1 MGKKRIALFGTILLG
16 FALSAVVYAVG
27 VNARLKSGIESNIL
41 YYSESIATLSSMQ
54 GLNKNGFKTEYDD
67 RFVAVIGEIRADSV
81 GSKGKEL
88 KLYDPQQD
96 AAAIIDCSSEELIS
110 TVQSLEVGDIITV
123 YGQLEV
129 KGFRDDSYQINA
141 KSITKGETGLQKH
154 LYSDRNGTVYQGKQI
169 SDLTTDGRIQ
179 YSIPESW
186 DSQYVV
192 APLTNN
198 GVKGYQYFLNAVS
211 PQQVEYPEIFY
222 IFYFDNGRYL
232 KDPPKNPS
240 DSTIMNIEE
249 AIIKDN
255 ICKDQVDKIKITEVK
270 DTNGNVYHYC
280 NTTYP
285 KQGKVQYRLEFV
297 FVPDEKGIVCM
308 LYLYYP
314 KEEAI
319 RHVDEVVYVIE
330 SFME

>member
-1 MGKKRIALFGTILLG
+1 MGKKRIALFGTLLLG

-27 VNARLKSGIESNIL
+27 VNARLKAGIESNIL
-41 YYSESIATLSSMQ
+41 YYSESIAALSSMQ
-54 GLNKNGFKTEYDD
+54 ALNQNGFKKEYSD
-67 RFVAVIGEIRADSV
+67 RFVAVVGEIRADSV
-81 GSKGKEL
+81 DSKGKAL
-88 KLYDPQQD
+88 KLYTPQQD
-96 AAAIIDCSSEELIS
+96 ASAIIDCSTDELMS
-110 TVQSLEVGDIITV
+110 AVKSLQVGDTVTV
-123 YGQLEV
+123 YGQVEL
-129 KGFRDDSYQINA
+129 KGILNDSYQIKA
-141 KSITKGETGLQKH
+141 HSITKGESGLQKH

-169 SDLTTDGRIQ
+169 SDLTADGRIQ

-222 IFYFDNGRYL
+222 IFYFENGRYL

-240 DSTIMNIEE
+240 DSTVMKIEE

-255 ICKDQVDKIKITEVK
+255 ICKDQVDKVKITEVK

-314 KEEAI
+314 QEEAI
-319 RHVDEVVYVIE
+319 LHVDEVVYVIE

>member
-1 MGKKRIALFGTILLG
+1 MGEKRIARFGTMLRG
-16 FALSAVVYAVG
+16 FALSAAVYAVG
-27 VNARLKSGIESNIL
+27 VNARLKAGIESNIL
-41 YYSESIATLSSMQ
+41 YYSESIATLSSMNR
-54 GLNKNGFKTEYDD
+54 LNLNGFKEKYDD
-67 RFVAVIGEIRADSV
+67 RYVVVIGEIREDSV
-81 GSKGKEL
+81 SSKGKEL
-88 KLYDPQQD
+88 KLYEPQQD
-96 AAAIIDCSSEELIS
+96 VAVTIDSSLEELMT
-110 TVQSLEVGDIITV
+110 TVKSLQVGDIITV
-123 YGQLEV
+123 YGRVEL
-129 KGFRDDSYQINA
+129 KGIRNDSFQIEA
-141 KSITKGETGLQKH
+141 QSITKGEADLQKH
-154 LYSDRNGTVYQGKQI
+154 LYFDRNGTVYQGKQI
-169 SDLTTDGRIQ
+169 SDLTADGRIR

-222 IFYFDNGRYL
+222 IFYFDYGRYL

-240 DSTIMNIEE
+240 DSTIINIEE

-255 ICKDQVDKIKITEVK
+255 ICKDQVDKVKLTEVK

-297 FVPDEKGIVCM
+297 FIPDEKGIVCM